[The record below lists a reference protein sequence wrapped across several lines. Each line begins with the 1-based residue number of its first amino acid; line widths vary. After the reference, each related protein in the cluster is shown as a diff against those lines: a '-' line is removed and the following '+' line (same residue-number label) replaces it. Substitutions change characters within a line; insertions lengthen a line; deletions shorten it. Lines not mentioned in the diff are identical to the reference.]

1 MQRKYRFYS
10 SSLLVAYDAQH
21 LRQHCSLK
29 DDSAPHSVSKFNK
42 EMICVSVPC
51 VVPNQYL
58 SGTNDLIFRS
68 RMKKSVSEPVSMSCE
83 QISNQNKSCNLNANV
98 ERLCRSSPSHFSPSC
113 TNDVTKKDDENVPV
127 DKCKWVKVK
136 MIDFTHVFPGEN
148 NDLDRN
154 YRDGIQM
161 LIQLLSLIKKSD
173 CIH

>member
-1 MQRKYRFYS
+1 MQRKYCFYS

-29 DDSAPHSVSKFNK
+29 VDSSVSHSAPKFDK
-42 EMICVSVPC
+42 EMICESVPLLT
-51 VVPNQYL
+51 VPGMHRN
-58 SGTNDLIFRS
+58 SSEMDDLTFRS
-68 RMKKSVSEPVSMSCE
+68 KMKKSISQPMSMSSE
-83 QISNQNKSCNLNANV
+83 ENIPTQSETCNLNV
-98 ERLCRSSPSHFSPSC
+98 DRLCRSSPSQFSLSC
-113 TNDVTKKDDENVPV
+113 TNNTQNDDESTE
-127 DKCKWVKVK
+127 DKWVRVK

-173 CIH
+173 CMH